1 LRPIS
6 GFMGP
11 FGPKRRITPARPP
24 VLTQDVTT
32 NGSGKWQR
40 QVQPG
45 QPGLTPDGMIYRP
58 GEGPVTGP
66 APDRSV
72 FRPSNQTP
80 QPNSPD
86 EQQGALAPVPH
97 VVPPGIVVNASC
109 DPSQRGHQKAMSQT
123 AHERLIGPARE
134 CRSPRLGTLQPAF
147 AGTRTQGGDLSGAR
161 SPEPLTEQK
170 AADSTP
176 ITAAL
181 LKAAIYAGADT
192 GPYSGQQA
200 SAVSGLDEAI
210 GASEHNREN
219 NPGHY
224 WANPL
229 VGARLPRCGG
239 DYSGD
244 SRGVKAGPT
253 ARPRWARRCHERL
266 AFREVKTGYTC

>member
-1 LRPIS
+1 MRPIS

-97 VVPPGIVVNASC
+97 VVPPGIVVNASHE
-109 DPSQRGHQKAMSQT
+109 PSQTGHQQVGSQT
-123 AHERLIGPARE
+123 AHKGTTVLKTGSNPEREGKVAGRPVDFLLAIGSKSEEKQALR
-134 CRSPRLGTLQPAF
+134 TLRK
-147 AGTRTQGGDLSGAR
+147 GKGVTSGR
-161 SPEPLTEQK
+161 MRKVKKPLDCEVRFTTFEPD
-170 AADSTP
+170 A
-176 ITAAL
+176 TAA
-181 LKAAIYAGADT
+181 
-192 GPYSGQQA
+192 
-200 SAVSGLDEAI
+200 
-210 GASEHNREN
+210 NC
-219 NPGHY
+219 
-224 WANPL
+224 W
-229 VGARLPRCGG
+229 
-239 DYSGD
+239 
-244 SRGVKAGPT
+244 
-253 ARPRWARRCHERL
+253 
-266 AFREVKTGYTC
+266 